1 MSFVLVE
8 KPRPHVSLVTL
19 NRPERM
25 NAMAFDVMIPF
36 REALEEVSHDNDTRI
51 VVVTGAGHGFCSGA
65 DLTDSGRVPH
75 IDGLTVP
82 TISLRAMELLDDVIL
97 ALRKMHQP
105 VIGAI
110 NGAAIGGGF
119 CLAMAFD
126 MRIAAEAAY
135 FRAAGINNGLSS
147 TELGLSYLLPR
158 AIGSS
163 RAFDIMLTGRDVDA
177 AEADRIGLV
186 SQVVPGEALLDT
198 CFDLADRIIGW
209 SRVGVEMAKRVLWSS
224 LDASSLSA
232 HMQHEGVAQ
241 LYVRNLTGNFEE
253 MIRAR
258 NEGRPP
264 VYLDDMAQKRPQ
276 GTAPSPTAGRDGTKR

>member
-19 NRPERM
+19 NRPDRM

-36 REALEEVSHDNDTRI
+36 REALEEISLDNETR
-51 VVVTGAGHGFCSGA
+51 VVIVTGAGHGFCSGA
-65 DLTDSGRVPH
+65 DLTDSGRVPN
-75 IDGLTVP
+75 IAGLTVP
-82 TISLRAMELLDDVIL
+82 TISMRAMELLDDVIL
-97 ALRKMHQP
+97 TLRKMHQP
-105 VIGAI
+105 VVGAI

-119 CLAMAFD
+119 CLSMAFD
-126 MRIAAEAAY
+126 IRIASDAAY

-177 AEADRIGLV
+177 AEADRIGMV
-186 SQVVPGEALLDT
+186 SQVVPGDALLDT
-198 CFDLADRIIGW
+198 CFDLAERIIGW
-209 SRVGVEMAKRVLWSS
+209 SRVGVEMTKRLLWSS

-258 NEGRPP
+258 REGRTP
-264 VYLDDMAQKRPQ
+264 VYLDDAAQKVAP
-276 GTAPSPTAGRDGTKR
+276 APSPAGDGKGE

>member
-1 MSFVLVE
+1 MSFVAVE
-8 KPRPHVSLVTL
+8 KPRPHITLVTL

-36 REALEEVSHDNDTRI
+36 KEVLEEISYDNDTRV
-51 VVVTGAGHGFCSGA
+51 VVVTGAGKGFCSGA
-65 DLTDSGRVPH
+65 DLTDSGTIPN
-75 IDGLTVP
+75 IGGLTVP
-82 TISLRAMELLDDVIL
+82 SISLRAMELLDDVVL
-97 ALRKMHQP
+97 AIRKMHQP
-105 VIGAI
+105 VIAAV

-119 CLAMAFD
+119 CLSLAFD
-126 MRIAAEAAY
+126 IRIAGESAY

-177 AEADRIGLV
+177 TEADRIGLV
-186 SQVVPGEALLDT
+186 SQVVPDEKLLEACYDV
-198 CFDLADRIIGW
+198 AERIIGW

-224 LDASSLSA
+224 LDASSLES
-232 HMQHEGVAQ
+232 HMRHEGVAQ

-258 NEGRPP
+258 KDGRTP
-264 VYLDDMAQKRPQ
+264 VYLDDVSQK
-276 GTAPSPTAGRDGTKR
+276 TAPKKE

>member
-1 MSFVLVE
+1 MADFLLIE
-8 KPRPHVSLVTL
+8 RPRPGVTLVTL

-36 REALEEVSHDNDTRI
+36 REALEEINLDNSTRV

-65 DLTDSGRVPH
+65 DLVDSGTVPNV
-75 IDGLTVP
+75 DGLTLP
-82 TISLRAMELLDDVIL
+82 SISLRAMELLDNVIL
-97 ALRKMHQP
+97 TIRKMHQP

-119 CLAMAFD
+119 CLSLAFD
-126 MRIAAEAAY
+126 IRIAGDGAY

-147 TELGLSYLLPR
+147 SELGLSYLLPR

-177 AEADRIGLV
+177 AEAERIGLV
-186 SQVVPGEALLDT
+186 SQVVPGDQLLDA
-198 CFDLADRIIGW
+198 CYEMAERISGW
-209 SRVGVEMAKRVLWSS
+209 SRVGVELTKRVLWSGLDSAS
-224 LDASSLSA
+224 LES
-232 HMQHEGVAQ
+232 HMRHEGISQ

-258 NEGRPP
+258 REGRTP
-264 VYLDDMAQKRPQ
+264 VYLDDPSQKS
-276 GTAPSPTAGRDGTKR
+276 PS

>member
-8 KPRPHVSLVTL
+8 KPRPHITLVTL

-36 REALEEVSHDNDTRI
+36 KETLEEISYDNDTRV
-51 VVVTGAGHGFCSGA
+51 VVVTGAGRGFCSGA
-65 DLTDSGRVPH
+65 DLTDSGTIPNLA
-75 IDGLTVP
+75 GLTVP
-82 TISLRAMELLDDVIL
+82 TISLRAMELLDDVVMTI
-97 ALRKMHQP
+97 RKMHQP
-105 VIGAI
+105 VIAAV

-119 CLAMAFD
+119 CLSLAFD
-126 MRIAAEAAY
+126 IRVASTEAY

-163 RAFDIMLTGRDVDA
+163 RAFEIMLTGRDVDG
-177 AEADRIGLV
+177 AEAERIGLV
-186 SQVVPGEALLDT
+186 SKTVAPDALLET
-198 CFDLADRIIGW
+198 CFDMADVMIGW
-209 SRVGVEMAKRVLWSS
+209 SRVGVEMAKRVLWAS
-224 LDASSLSA
+224 LDAASLSA
-232 HMQHEGVAQ
+232 HMAHEAVAQ

-258 NEGRPP
+258 KDGRTP
-264 VYLDDMAQKRPQ
+264 VYLDDASQKA
-276 GTAPSPTAGRDGTKR
+276 APRKE